1 MTEETKE
8 VINVMKDMF
17 DILNDKIGT
26 LSGKMDNMQKDISD
40 VKERLTNVE
49 NKVTNIETRVTNV
62 ENKVTNI
69 ETRVTNVEN
78 KVTKIELT
86 LENETNPRIRALYD
100 GYIANSEKLDKIEPV
115 VDDVKAIKTKTD
127 IIELAVKSHSHD
139 INRFKRVK

>member
-40 VKERLTNVE
+40 VKERL
-49 NKVTNIETRVTNV
+49 TNV

>member
-1 MTEETKE
+1 MNEETKE

-26 LSGKMDNMQKDISD
+26 LSGKIDNMQKDMSD
-40 VKERLTNVE
+40 VKE
-49 NKVTNIETRVTNV
+49 RVTNV

-127 IIELAVKSHSHD
+127 IIELAVKSHSRD
-139 INRFKRVK
+139 INRLKQVK

>member
-40 VKERLTNVE
+40 VKERL
-49 NKVTNIETRVTNV
+49 TNV

-127 IIELAVKSHSHD
+127 IIEFAVKSHFHD

>member
-40 VKERLTNVE
+40 VKERL
-49 NKVTNIETRVTNV
+49 TNV

-127 IIELAVKSHSHD
+127 IIEFAARSYMVSMIFLP
-139 INRFKRVK
+139 I

>member
-1 MTEETKE
+1 
-8 VINVMKDMF
+8 MKDMF
-17 DILNDKIGT
+17 DVLNGKIGT
-26 LSGKMDNMQKDISD
+26 LNGKMDDMQKDITGLKQDVCTLKQDVSKLKQDVSTLKQDMSD

-49 NKVTNIETRVTNV
+49 NKVTN
-62 ENKVTNI
+62 
-69 ETRVTNVEN
+69 
-78 KVTKIELT
+78 IELT

>member
-1 MTEETKE
+1 MTDETKE
-8 VINVMKDMF
+8 VISVMKDMF
-17 DILNDKIGT
+17 DVLNGKIGT
-26 LSGKMDNMQKDISD
+26 LNGKMDDMQKDITGLKQDVSTLKQDMSD

-49 NKVTNIETRVTNV
+49 NKVTN
-62 ENKVTNI
+62 
-69 ETRVTNVEN
+69 
-78 KVTKIELT
+78 IELT

-127 IIELAVKSHSHD
+127 IIEFAVKSHFHD

>member
-26 LSGKMDNMQKDISD
+26 LSGKMKKKKKDISD

-49 NKVTNIETRVTNV
+49 NKVTN
-62 ENKVTNI
+62 
-69 ETRVTNVEN
+69 
-78 KVTKIELT
+78 IELT

-127 IIELAVKSHSHD
+127 IIEFAVKSHFHD